1 MALLAYTTQ
10 IAASKTVGEIIG
22 MLASH
27 GARSVTTDYDGQ
39 GNPVAILF
47 AIHTPHGERS
57 FRLPMNGE
65 AIWRVMVAQNRAGK
79 IPLRFVTREQAARV
93 GWRII
98 RQWVEAQLALIETE
112 MVSLTEIML
121 AYMIVRDDITVY
133 DALRA
138 TNLLLPPT
146 TRQEEN
152 A

>member
-39 GNPVAILF
+39 GNPVAVLF
-47 AIHTPHGERS
+47 AIQTLHGERS

-65 AIWRVMVAQNRAGK
+65 AIWRVMVAHHHQGK
-79 IPLRFVTREQAARV
+79 IPNRFVTREQAARV

-98 RQWVEAQLALIETE
+98 RQWVEAQLALIETD
-112 MVSLTEIML
+112 MASLTEIML

-133 DALRA
+133 DAL
-138 TNLLLPPT
+138 LE
-146 TRQEEN
+146 TRLMLGPGTEQE
-152 A
+152 AR